1 MIRLFCCLKIKNL
14 VKRKKGKQSLL
25 ITWIKKL
32 IEKITLMSEDDKI
45 ELFILEETR
54 ISGVN
59 YILASESE
67 DDDEAEVY
75 ILKDTSKDSEED
87 AIYEFVEDDDELN
100 AVAKVFSELLD
111 DVDIK

>member
-1 MIRLFCCLKIKNL
+1 M
-14 VKRKKGKQSLL
+14 
-25 ITWIKKL
+25 
-32 IEKITLMSEDDKI
+32 EKITLMSEDGDKI

-59 YILASESE
+59 YILATENFE
-67 DDDEAEVY
+67 DEEAEVY
-75 ILKDTSKDSEED
+75 ILRDNSLDTQEE
-87 AIYEFVEDDDELN
+87 ALYEFVEDDKELN